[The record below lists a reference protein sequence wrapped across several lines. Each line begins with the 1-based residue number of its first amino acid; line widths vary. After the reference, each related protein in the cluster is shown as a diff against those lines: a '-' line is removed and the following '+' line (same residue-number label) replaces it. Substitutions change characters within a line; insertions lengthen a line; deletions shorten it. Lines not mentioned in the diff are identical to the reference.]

1 MYGTGEG
8 VPQDEA
14 EAVRWFR
21 LAAEQGNADV
31 QYNLGTI
38 YGAGRGVPQDDAE
51 AARWLRL
58 AAEQGDALAQF
69 DLGVMYVTGGGI
81 PQDDAAAQPRD
92 LSAGGWERDLRLRPA
107 GVTLRSESRLSP
119 ILVWRR
125 G

>member
-14 EAVRWFR
+14 EAVRWVR
-21 LAAEQGNADV
+21 RAAEQGNADV

-107 GVTLRSESRLSP
+107 GVTPRSESRLSP
-119 ILVWRR
+119 ILV
-125 G
+125 

>member
-1 MYGTGEG
+1 MYDTGVG
-8 VPQDEA
+8 VAQDAA

-21 LAAEQGNADV
+21 LV
-31 QYNLGTI
+31 
-38 YGAGRGVPQDDAE
+38 
-51 AARWLRL
+51 
-58 AAEQGDALAQF
+58 AEQGDALAQF
-69 DLGVMYVTGGGI
+69 DLGVMYATGGGV

-107 GVTLRSESRLSP
+107 GVTPRSESRLSP

>member
-1 MYGTGEG
+1 MYDTGVG
-8 VPQDEA
+8 VAQDAA
-14 EAVRWFR
+14 EAVRWF
-21 LAAEQGNADV
+21 
-31 QYNLGTI
+31 
-38 YGAGRGVPQDDAE
+38 
-51 AARWLRL
+51 RL

-69 DLGVMYVTGGGI
+69 DLGVMYATGGGV

-107 GVTLRSESRLSP
+107 GVTSRSESRLSP

>member
-1 MYGTGEG
+1 MYDTGVG
-8 VPQDEA
+8 VAQDAA
-14 EAVRWFR
+14 EAVRWF
-21 LAAEQGNADV
+21 
-31 QYNLGTI
+31 
-38 YGAGRGVPQDDAE
+38 
-51 AARWLRL
+51 RL

-69 DLGVMYVTGGGI
+69 DLVVMYATGGGV

-107 GVTLRSESRLSP
+107 GVTPRSESRLSP